1 MGNDLVAEGLA
12 ESVLS
17 VHYMV
22 ARYPTGRP
30 MYALCAGC
38 EWSDSFGSVNEA
50 RTAHA
55 RHVVDVLRSN
65 DVEVIDAVRVYAAAA
80 LNSDGEV
87 QPVST
92 SFETPAQAGQDLAGL
107 LGDDYFRDRQP
118 FVATAI
124 VQKWRPL
131 EPATVR

>member
-80 LNSDGEV
+80 LNSEERFSQSRRRSEHPRRPDKIW
-87 QPVST
+87 
-92 SFETPAQAGQDLAGL
+92 LACLVMTISG
-107 LGDDYFRDRQP
+107 
-118 FVATAI
+118 TANRSWP
-124 VQKWRPL
+124 QR
-131 EPATVR
+131 